1 MPPTVRSGRPSGQQ
15 SLIRKLLWAIPLTF
29 VSVLFY
35 WPIAKITSLG
45 FSGDWLA
52 TLSAPNTI
60 EVIWFTLWQAAVS
73 TLVTLV
79 ISIPGA
85 YLLYRRSFPGQGLIK
100 ALITVPFVLPSIVVA
115 VGFTVFRNVHDFW
128 IELGLTFLSDPIY
141 WIIAA
146 HVFVNY
152 SIAIRTIGGVWA
164 GLDTE
169 IDEAAEL
176 DGAGR
181 LRSLLAIS
189 LPQLRPAVFSAA
201 ALVFLFSATSFGIV
215 LVLGGGQ
222 VQTIETAIYFSA
234 TQFLDLEATAA
245 LVFVQ
250 TLITA
255 SAFLVGSSLAKGTVG
270 LEQVFEGNRKPRVDR
285 RDLPASVLTTG
296 IVVGLLVMPMLLVL
310 VEAFKVGEGWGLTNF
325 ANLGTRGA
333 RDLLNISVIDAA
345 ANSLRNMV
353 VAAAIS
359 FVLGTVIS
367 WLLVR
372 TKQKLLD
379 LVFLV
384 PLGVSSVVLGFGFL
398 VSLDSSWLPL
408 RSSWLIV
415 PLAQTLIALPMVIRL
430 VYPALVSIGKEPI
443 EQASLDGATSWQ
455 IWRFVE
461 SGMIKGVLLTAAGY
475 AAIISVGEF
484 GASSFLAYGSEGTIP
499 TLLFRLI
506 ARPGEQNYGMAMAV
520 SAILI
525 LFVWGVML
533 SLAKSI
539 DSVLVSFQDEETKKT
554 NH

>member
-1 MPPTVRSGRPSGQQ
+1 MKQTERPGSQSGQT
-15 SLIRKLLWAIPLTF
+15 SLSRKLLWALPLTF
-29 VSVLFY
+29 VAVLFY
-35 WPIAKITSLG
+35 WPIARITSLG
-45 FSGDWLA
+45 FAGDWLE
-52 TLSAPNTI
+52 TLLLPKNQGI
-60 EVIWFTLWQAAVS
+60 VWFTLWQAALS
-73 TLVTLV
+73 TLITLV
-79 ISIPGA
+79 IAIPGA
-85 YLLYRRSFPGQGLIK
+85 YLLYRKSFPGQQAIR

-128 IELGLTFLSDPIY
+128 IDLGFTFLENPVY

-152 SIAIRTIGGVWA
+152 SIAVRTIGGVWSTM
-164 GLDTE
+164 DSE
-169 IDEAAEL
+169 IEEAAEL

-181 LRSLLAIS
+181 IRTLVSIS
-189 LPQLRPAVFSAA
+189 LPQLRQAIFSAA

-222 VQTIETAIYFSA
+222 VQTIETAIYFAA
-234 TQFLDLEATAA
+234 TQFLDLEAAAA
-245 LVFVQ
+245 LVLIQ

-255 SAFLVGSSLAKGTVG
+255 LAFLVGSSLAKGTVG
-270 LEQVFEGNRKPRVDR
+270 LEQVSEGARKPKVDL
-285 RDLPASVLTTG
+285 RDLPAVLLTGG
-296 IVVGLLVMPMLLVL
+296 IVLGLLVMPMLLVV
-310 VEAFKVGEGWGLTNF
+310 VEAFRVRDGFGLQNF
-325 ANLGTRGA
+325 MNLSTRGA

-345 ANSLRNMV
+345 GNSIRNMV
-353 VAAAIS
+353 IAALIA
-359 FVLGTVIS
+359 FVLGTLIS

-372 TKQKLLD
+372 TKQKFLD

-384 PLGVSSVVLGFGFL
+384 PLGISSVVLGFGFL
-398 VSLDSSWLPL
+398 ISFDADWLPL

-415 PLAQTLIALPMVIRL
+415 PLAQALIALPMVIRL

-443 EQASLDGATSWQ
+443 EQASLDGASSFQ
-455 IWRFVE
+455 IWRLVE
-461 SGMIKGVLLTAAGY
+461 SGMIKGVLLTSLGY

-525 LFVWGVML
+525 AFSFLVVYL
-533 SLAKSI
+533 SSRRAQSSRLEALK
-539 DSVLVSFQDEETKKT
+539 
-554 NH
+554 

>member
-1 MPPTVRSGRPSGQQ
+1 MRSGKPSGQQ
-15 SLIRKLLWAIPLTF
+15 SLSRKLLWAIPLTF
-29 VSVLFY
+29 VAVLFY

-52 TLSAPNTI
+52 TLSEPKTLA
-60 EVIWFTLWQAAVS
+60 VIWFTLWQAAVS

-79 ISIPGA
+79 IAIPGA
-85 YLLYRRSFPGQGLIK
+85 YLLYRRSFPGQRLVK

-128 IELGLTFLSDPIY
+128 IELGLTFLSDPVY

-152 SIAIRTIGGVWA
+152 SIAVRTIGGVWA

-189 LPQLRPAVFSAA
+189 LPQLRPAIFSAA

-234 TQFLDLEATAA
+234 TQFLDLEGAAA
-245 LVFVQ
+245 LVFIQ

-255 SAFLVGSSLAKGTVG
+255 AAFLVGSSLAKGTVG
-270 LEQVFEGNRKPRVDR
+270 LEQVFEGSRKPRVDS
-285 RDLPASVLTTG
+285 RDWPASVLTAG
-296 IVVGLLVMPMLLVL
+296 IVLGLLVMPMLLVL
-310 VEAFKVGEGWGLTNF
+310 FDAFKVGDGWGFTNF

-333 RDLLNISVIDAA
+333 RDLLNISVLDAA
-345 ANSLRNMV
+345 ANSIRNLV
-353 VAAAIS
+353 VAAGIA
-359 FVLGTVIS
+359 FVLGTLIS

-372 TKQKLLD
+372 AKQKLLD

-398 VSLDSSWLPL
+398 VSFNATWLPL

-415 PLAQTLIALPMVIRL
+415 PLAQALIALPMVIRL

-443 EQASLDGATSWQ
+443 EQASLDGASSWQ

-461 SGMIKGVLLTAAGY
+461 SGMIQGVLLTAAGY

-499 TLLFRLI
+499 TLLYRLI

-520 SAILI
+520 SAIMI
-525 LFVWGVML
+525 VFVLLVML
-533 SLAKSI
+533 LLSKYSRNKQA
-539 DSVLVSFQDEETKKT
+539 
-554 NH
+554 

>member
-1 MPPTVRSGRPSGQQ
+1 LKQTEQPGSQSGQA
-15 SLIRKLLWAIPLTF
+15 SLNRKLLWALPLTF
-29 VSVLFY
+29 VAVLFY
-35 WPIAKITSLG
+35 WPITRITSLG
-45 FSGDWLA
+45 FAGDWLA
-52 TLSAPNTI
+52 TLLLPKNQG
-60 EVIWFTLWQAAVS
+60 VVWFTLWQAALS
-73 TLVTLV
+73 TLITLV
-79 ISIPGA
+79 IAIPGA
-85 YLLYRRSFPGQGLIK
+85 YLLYRKSFPGQQAIR

-128 IELGLTFLSDPIY
+128 IDLGFTFLENPVY

-152 SIAIRTIGGVWA
+152 SIAVRTIGGVWSTM
-164 GLDTE
+164 DSE
-169 IDEAAEL
+169 IEEAAEL

-181 LRSLLAIS
+181 IRTLISIS
-189 LPQLRPAVFSAA
+189 LPQLRQAIFSAA

-222 VQTIETAIYFSA
+222 VQTIETAIYFAA
-234 TQFLDLEATAA
+234 TQFLDLEAAAA
-245 LVFVQ
+245 LVLIQ

-255 SAFLVGSSLAKGTVG
+255 LAFLVGSSLAKGTVG
-270 LEQVFEGNRKPRVDR
+270 LEQVSEGARKPKVDL
-285 RDLPASVLTTG
+285 RDLPAAVLTG
-296 IVVGLLVMPMLLVL
+296 VIILGLLVMPLLLVV
-310 VEAFKVGEGWGLTNF
+310 VEAFRVRDGFGLQNF
-325 ANLGTRGA
+325 LNLSTRGA

-345 ANSLRNMV
+345 GNSIRNMI
-353 VAAAIS
+353 VAAAIA
-359 FVLGTVIS
+359 FVLGTLIS

-372 TKQKLLD
+372 TKQKFLD

-384 PLGVSSVVLGFGFL
+384 PLGISSVVLGFGFL
-398 VSLDSSWLPL
+398 ISFDADWFPL

-415 PLAQTLIALPMVIRL
+415 PLAQALIALPMVIRL

-443 EQASLDGATSWQ
+443 EHASLDGASPWQ

-461 SGMIKGVLLTAAGY
+461 SGMIKGVLLSSVGY

-525 LFVWGVML
+525 AFSFLVVYL
-533 SLAKSI
+533 SSRRAQSSRLEALK
-539 DSVLVSFQDEETKKT
+539 
-554 NH
+554 

>member
-1 MPPTVRSGRPSGQQ
+1 MRSGKPSGQQ

-29 VSVLFY
+29 VAVLFY

-52 TLSAPNTI
+52 TLSEPKTLD
-60 EVIWFTLWQAAVS
+60 VIRFTLWQAAFS
-73 TLVTLV
+73 TFITLA
-79 ISIPGA
+79 IAIPGA
-85 YLLYRRSFPGQGLIK
+85 YLLYRRSFPGQRLVK

-128 IELGLTFLSDPIY
+128 IELGLTFLSDPVY

-152 SIAIRTIGGVWA
+152 SIAVRTIGGVWA

-181 LRSLLAIS
+181 LRTLFAVS
-189 LPQLRPAVFSAA
+189 LPQLRPAIFSAA

-234 TQFLDLEATAA
+234 TQFLDLESAAA
-245 LVFVQ
+245 LVFIQ

-255 SAFLVGSSLAKGTVG
+255 AAFLVGSSLAKGTVG
-270 LEQVFEGNRKPRVDR
+270 LEQVFEGSRKPRVDV
-285 RDLPASVLTTG
+285 RDWPASVLTAG
-296 IVVGLLVMPMLLVL
+296 IVLGLLVMPMLLVL
-310 VEAFKVGEGWGLTNF
+310 FEAFRVGDGWGFENF

-353 VAAAIS
+353 VAAGIA
-359 FVLGTVIS
+359 FVLGALIS

-372 TKQKLLD
+372 NKQKLLD

-398 VSLDSSWLPL
+398 ISFDATWLPL

-415 PLAQTLIALPMVIRL
+415 PLAQALIALPMVIRL

-443 EQASLDGATSWQ
+443 EQASLDGASSWQ

-484 GASSFLAYGSEGTIP
+484 GASGFLAYGSEGTIP

-525 LFVWGVML
+525 VFVLLVILLL
-533 SLAKSI
+533 SRYSRNKQA
-539 DSVLVSFQDEETKKT
+539 
-554 NH
+554 

>member
-1 MPPTVRSGRPSGQQ
+1 MRSGKPSGQQ
-15 SLIRKLLWAIPLTF
+15 SLNRKLLWAIPLTF
-29 VSVLFY
+29 VAVLFY

-52 TLSAPNTI
+52 TLTEPKTL

-79 ISIPGA
+79 IAIPGA
-85 YLLYRRSFPGQGLIK
+85 YLLYRRSFPGQRLIK

-128 IELGLTFLSDPIY
+128 IELGATFLSDPVY

-152 SIAIRTIGGVWA
+152 SIAVRTIGGVWA
-164 GLDTE
+164 ALDAE

-181 LRSLLAIS
+181 LRTLLAVS
-189 LPQLRPAVFSAA
+189 LPQLRPAIFSAA

-234 TQFLDLEATAA
+234 TQFLELEGAAA
-245 LVFVQ
+245 LVFIQ

-255 SAFLVGSSLAKGTVG
+255 AAFFIGSSFATGTVG
-270 LEQVFEGNRKPRVDR
+270 LEQVFEGSRKPRVDR
-285 RDLPASVLTTG
+285 RDWPATVVTAG
-296 IVVGLLVMPMLLVL
+296 IVLGLLVMPMLLVL
-310 VEAFKVGEGWGLTNF
+310 VEAFKVGDGWGFTNF

-333 RDLLNISVIDAA
+333 RDLLNISVLDAA
-345 ANSLRNMV
+345 VNSLRNMI
-353 VAAAIS
+353 VAAGIA
-359 FVLGTVIS
+359 FVLGTLIS

-398 VSLDSSWLPL
+398 VSFDAVWFPL

-415 PLAQTLIALPMVIRL
+415 PLAQALIALPMVIRL

-443 EQASLDGATSWQ
+443 EQASLDGASSWQ
-455 IWRFVE
+455 TFRFVE
-461 SGMIKGVLLTAAGY
+461 SGMIKGVLLTALGY
-475 AAIISVGEF
+475 AAIISIGEF
-484 GASSFLAYGSEGTIP
+484 GASTFLAYGSEGTIP

-525 LFVWGVML
+525 AFVWLVML
-533 SLAKSI
+533 LLSRYSRASR
-539 DSVLVSFQDEETKKT
+539 F
-554 NH
+554 

>member
-1 MPPTVRSGRPSGQQ
+1 MTKR
-15 SLIRKLLWAIPLTF
+15 LLWAIPLTF
-29 VSVLFY
+29 VAVLFY
-35 WPIAKITSLG
+35 WPIAKITTLG
-45 FSGDWLA
+45 LLGDWLA
-52 TLSAPNTI
+52 TLSEPKTLD
-60 EVIWFTLWQAAVS
+60 VIWFTLWQAAVS
-73 TLVTLV
+73 TFATL
-79 ISIPGA
+79 IIAIPGA
-85 YLLYRRSFPGQGLIK
+85 YLLYRKSFPGQRIVK

-128 IELGLTFLSDPIY
+128 IELGLTFLSEPVY

-152 SIAIRTIGGVWA
+152 SIAVRTIGGVWA
-164 GLDTE
+164 NMDSE
-169 IDEAAEL
+169 IEEAAEL

-181 LRSLLAIS
+181 LKTLLAIS
-189 LPQLRPAVFSAA
+189 LPQLRPAIFSAA

-222 VQTIETAIYFSA
+222 VETIETAIYFSA
-234 TQFLDLEATAA
+234 TQFLDLETAAA
-245 LVFVQ
+245 LVIVQ
-250 TLITA
+250 TIITA
-255 SAFLVGSSLAKGTVG
+255 AAFLVGSSLAKGTVG
-270 LEQVFEGNRKPRVDR
+270 LEQVFEGSRMPRVDL
-285 RDLPASVLTTG
+285 RDLPATLTTAV
-296 IVVGLLVMPMLLVL
+296 IVLGLLVMPMLLVL
-310 VEAFKVGEGWGLTNF
+310 IEAFKVGDGFGLQNF
-325 ANLGTRGA
+325 LNLSTRGA
-333 RDLLNISVIDAA
+333 RDLLNISIFDAA
-345 ANSLRNMV
+345 GNSIRNMV
-353 VAAAIS
+353 VAAVIA
-359 FVLGTVIS
+359 FVLGTLIS

-398 VSLDSSWLPL
+398 VSFDADWFPL

-415 PLAQTLIALPMVIRL
+415 PLAQALIALPMVIRL

-443 EQASLDGATSWQ
+443 EQASLDGASSFQ

-461 SGMIKGVLLTAAGY
+461 SGMIKGVLLTALGY
-475 AAIISVGEF
+475 AAIVSVGEF

-525 LFVWGVML
+525 VFVWAVML
-533 SLAKSI
+533 LLGRYSRTRQ
-539 DSVLVSFQDEETKKT
+539 V
-554 NH
+554 

>member
-1 MPPTVRSGRPSGQQ
+1 LPPTERSGKPSGQQ

-29 VSVLFY
+29 VAVLFY

-45 FSGDWLA
+45 FSGDWLS
-52 TLSAPNTI
+52 TLSEPKTL

-73 TLVTLV
+73 TLVTLG
-79 ISIPGA
+79 IAIPGA
-85 YLLYRRSFPGQGLIK
+85 YLLYRKSFPGQRTIK

-128 IELGLTFLSDPIY
+128 IELGLTFLSDPVY

-152 SIAIRTIGGVWA
+152 SIAVRTIGGVWA

-181 LRSLLAIS
+181 LRSLLAVS
-189 LPQLRPAVFSAA
+189 LPQLRPAIFSAA

-234 TQFLDLEATAA
+234 TQFLDLEAAAA
-245 LVFVQ
+245 LVFIQ

-255 SAFLVGSSLAKGTVG
+255 AAFLFGSSLAKGTVG
-270 LEQVFEGNRKPRVDR
+270 LEQVFEGSRKPRVDS
-285 RDLPASVLTTG
+285 RDWPASVLTAG
-296 IVVGLLVMPMLLVL
+296 IVLGLLVMPMLLVL
-310 VEAFKVGEGWGLTNF
+310 VETFKVGDGWGFTNF

-333 RDLLNISVIDAA
+333 RDLLNISVLHAT

-353 VAAAIS
+353 VAAGIA
-359 FVLGTVIS
+359 FVLGTLIS
-367 WLLVR
+367 WLLAR
-372 TKQKLLD
+372 TRHKLLD

-398 VSLDSSWLPL
+398 VSFDSTWLPL

-415 PLAQTLIALPMVIRL
+415 PLAQALIALPMVIRL

-506 ARPGEQNYGMAMAV
+506 VRPGEQNYGMAMAI
-520 SAILI
+520 SSLLIMFAIAI
-525 LFVWGVML
+525 A
-533 SLAKSI
+533 LATSMS
-539 DSVLVSFQDEETKKT
+539 DKKP
-554 NH
+554 

>member
-1 MPPTVRSGRPSGQQ
+1 LPLVERSGNRSGRRF
-15 SLIRKLLWAIPLTF
+15 LTKRLLWAIPLLF
-29 VSVLFY
+29 IAVLFY
-35 WPIAKITSLG
+35 WPIARITSLG
-45 FSGDWLA
+45 FAGDWQA
-52 TLSAPNTI
+52 TLTEPKTVEI
-60 EVIWFTLWQAAVS
+60 IWFTLWQAGVS
-73 TLVTLV
+73 TLLTLAV
-79 ISIPGA
+79 AIPGA
-85 YLLYRRSFPGQGLIK
+85 YLLYRRSFPGQGLVK

-115 VGFTVFRNVHDFW
+115 VGFSVFRNAHDFW
-128 IELGLTFLSDPIY
+128 IDLGFTFLSDPIY

-152 SIAIRTIGGVWA
+152 SIAVRTIGGVWA
-164 GLDTE
+164 SLDSE
-169 IDEAAEL
+169 IEEAAEL

-181 LRSLLAIS
+181 LKSLLAVS
-189 LPQLRPAVFSAA
+189 LPQLRPAIFSAA

-234 TQFLDLEATAA
+234 TQFLDLEGAAA
-245 LVFVQ
+245 LVLVQ

-255 SAFLVGSSLAKGTVG
+255 AAFLVGSSLAKGTVG
-270 LEQVFEGNRKPRVDR
+270 LEQVSEGSPKPRVDV
-285 RDLPASVLTTG
+285 RDLPAAVVTFV
-296 IVVGLLVMPMLLVL
+296 IVVGLLLMPMLLVL
-310 VEAFKVGEGWGLTNF
+310 VEAFRVGDGFGLQNF
-325 ANLGTRGA
+325 ENLGTRGA
-333 RDLLNISVIDAA
+333 RDLLNISVADAA
-345 ANSLRNMV
+345 LNSLRNMV
-353 VAAAIS
+353 VASGIA
-359 FVLGTVIS
+359 FVLGTLVS

-372 TKQKLLD
+372 SRQKVLD

-398 VSLDSSWLPL
+398 VSFDADWFAL

-415 PLAQTLIALPMVIRL
+415 PLAQALIALPMVIRL

-443 EQASLDGATSWQ
+443 EQASLDGASSFAT
-455 IWRFVE
+455 WRFVE
-461 SGMIKGVLLTAAGY
+461 SGMIKGVLLTALGY

-525 LFVWGVML
+525 VFVWLVML
-533 SLAKSI
+533 ALSRYSKAR
-539 DSVLVSFQDEETKKT
+539 QA
-554 NH
+554 

>member
-1 MPPTVRSGRPSGQQ
+1 MRSGKPSGLQ
-15 SLIRKLLWAIPLTF
+15 SLIRKLLWAIPLSF
-29 VSVLFY
+29 VAVLFY

-52 TLSAPNTI
+52 TLSEPKTLR
-60 EVIWFTLWQAAVS
+60 VIWFTLWQAAFS
-73 TLVTLV
+73 TFITLA
-79 ISIPGA
+79 IAIPGA
-85 YLLYRRSFPGQGLIK
+85 YLLYRRSLPGQRLVK

-115 VGFTVFRNVHDFW
+115 VGFTVFRSVHDFW
-128 IELGLTFLSDPIY
+128 IELGLTFLSDPVY

-152 SIAIRTIGGVWA
+152 SIAVRTIGGVWA

-181 LRSLLAIS
+181 LKTLLAIS
-189 LPQLRPAVFSAA
+189 LPQLRPAIFSAA

-234 TQFLDLEATAA
+234 TQFLDLEAAAA

-255 SAFLVGSSLAKGTVG
+255 AAFLVGSSLSKGTVG
-270 LEQVFEGNRKPRVDR
+270 LEQVFEGTRKPRVDK
-285 RDLPASVLTTG
+285 RDWPAAVVTAG
-296 IVVGLLVMPMLLVL
+296 IVLGLLVAPMLLVL
-310 VEAFKVGEGWGLTNF
+310 VESFRVGDGWGLSNF

-333 RDLLNISVIDAA
+333 RDLLNISVLNAG

-353 VAAAIS
+353 VAAGIA
-359 FVLGTVIS
+359 FVLGTLIS

-398 VSLDSSWLPL
+398 VSFDATWLPL

-415 PLAQTLIALPMVIRL
+415 PLAQALIALPMVIRL

-443 EQASLDGATSWQ
+443 EQASLDGASSWQ

-525 LFVWGVML
+525 VFVLLVML
-533 SLAKSI
+533 LLSRYSRNKQA
-539 DSVLVSFQDEETKKT
+539 
-554 NH
+554 

>member
-1 MPPTVRSGRPSGQQ
+1 MRSGKPSGQQ
-15 SLIRKLLWAIPLTF
+15 SLTRKLLWAIPLTF
-29 VSVLFY
+29 VAVLFY
-35 WPIAKITSLG
+35 WPIAKISSLG

-52 TLSAPNTI
+52 TLAEPKTL
-60 EVIWFTLWQAAVS
+60 ELIWFTLWQAAVS
-73 TLVTLV
+73 TIVTLV
-79 ISIPGA
+79 IAVPGA
-85 YLLYRRSFPGQGLIK
+85 YLLYRRSFPGQRLIK

-128 IELGLTFLSDPIY
+128 IELGLTFLSDPVY

-152 SIAIRTIGGVWA
+152 LIAVRTIGGVWA

-181 LRSLLAIS
+181 LRTLLAVS
-189 LPQLRPAVFSAA
+189 LPQLRPAIFSAA

-234 TQFLDLEATAA
+234 TQFLDLEASAA

-255 SAFLVGSSLAKGTVG
+255 AAFLVGSSLAKGTVG
-270 LEQVFEGNRKPRVDR
+270 LEQVFEGSRKPRVDK
-285 RDLPASVLTTG
+285 RDWPAAVVTAG
-296 IVVGLLVMPMLLVL
+296 IVLGLLVMPMLLVL
-310 VEAFKVGEGWGLTNF
+310 VESFRVGDGWGFTNF

-345 ANSLRNMV
+345 ANSFRNMA
-353 VAAAIS
+353 VAAAIA
-359 FVLGTVIS
+359 FVLGTLIS

-372 TKQKLLD
+372 TRQKLLD

-398 VSLDSSWLPL
+398 VSFDASWFPL

-415 PLAQTLIALPMVIRL
+415 PLAQALIALPMVIRL

-443 EQASLDGATSWQ
+443 EQASLDGASSWQ

-475 AAIISVGEF
+475 AGIISVGEF

-525 LFVWGVML
+525 VFVLLVML
-533 SLAKSI
+533 LLSRYSRNKQA
-539 DSVLVSFQDEETKKT
+539 
-554 NH
+554 

>member
-1 MPPTVRSGRPSGQQ
+1 VRSGKTSGQQ
-15 SLIRKLLWAIPLTF
+15 SLIRKLLWVIPLTF
-29 VSVLFY
+29 VAVLFY

-45 FSGDWLA
+45 FSGEWLA
-52 TLSAPNTI
+52 TLSEPKKL
-60 EVIWFTLWQAAVS
+60 EVVWFTLWQAAVS

-79 ISIPGA
+79 IAIPGA
-85 YLLYRRSFPGQGLIK
+85 YLLYRKSFPGQRLIK

-128 IELGLTFLSDPIY
+128 IELGLTILTDPVY

-152 SIAIRTIGGVWA
+152 SIAVRTIGGFWA

-189 LPQLRPAVFSAA
+189 LPQLRPAIFSAA

-234 TQFLDLEATAA
+234 TQFLDLEAAAA

-250 TLITA
+250 TLITVA
-255 SAFLVGSSLAKGTVG
+255 AFLVGSSLAKGTVG
-270 LEQVFEGNRKPRVDR
+270 LEQVFEGTRKPRVDR
-285 RDLPASVLTTG
+285 RDWPASVLTAG

-310 VEAFKVGEGWGLTNF
+310 VEAFKVGDGWSFNNF

-345 ANSLRNMV
+345 ANSIRNMV
-353 VAAAIS
+353 VAAGIA
-359 FVLGTVIS
+359 FVLGTLIS

-398 VSLDSSWLPL
+398 VSFDATWLPL

-415 PLAQTLIALPMVIRL
+415 PLAQALIALPMVIRQ

-443 EQASLDGATSWQ
+443 EQASLDGASSWQ

-525 LFVWGVML
+525 VFVLSIML
-533 SLAKSI
+533 LLSRYSRNNRA
-539 DSVLVSFQDEETKKT
+539 
-554 NH
+554 